1 MCCPAAVGKAF
12 GQSGLAVSGLKLT
25 GGEDCQP
32 ETKSVFFR
40 FGFPLFETPPPA
52 LPPLL
57 VPQAASSPGPSA
69 AAAPSTALSRRNS
82 RRVCHRPNVDIA
94 PLPRSHLRPPGG
106 RGRGKPRPYITPSP
120 SSGLHTTPGP
130 PARSAARCAA

>member
-40 FGFPLFETPPPA
+40 FGFPLFETPPPP

-57 VPQAASSPGPSA
+57 VPQAASSPGPIE
-69 AAAPSTALSRRNS
+69 AAAPTSAASRRNS
-82 RRVCHRPNVDIA
+82 RRVWPLLNVDIA
-94 PLPRSHLRPPGG
+94 PLLRSRLSVAW
-106 RGRGKPRPYITPSP
+106 PSRARHASPLHQSLP
-120 SSGLHTTPGP
+120 SIRAPHDSRT
-130 PARSAARCAA
+130 